1 MAGFCSTCPK
11 ETIVRN
17 IHSSQYVY
25 IFVLV
30 CQHLF
35 FDFVALHREFYGM
48 PRVYLDVYEAYR
60 MMSINPDQ
68 LLLQIYIVTSKGAK
82 MLQAIC
88 DENTQQTTSMSFL
101 AI

>member
-1 MAGFCSTCPK
+1 MFNFFVSFIAGFCGNCPK

-25 IFVLV
+25 IFILV

-48 PRVYLDVYEAYR
+48 PREHLEVYEAYGT
-60 MMSINPDQ
+60 MGMNPDQ
-68 LLLQIYIVTSKGAK
+68 FLLKI
-82 MLQAIC
+82 
-88 DENTQQTTSMSFL
+88 
-101 AI
+101 